1 LQGAGFLGNLGRN
14 TLAGPGF
21 FDVDM
26 ALARNL
32 RITESMLVEL
42 RVEGFNILNHP
53 NFGLPGQ
60 LLFSGIDQS
69 GNGIPNPTAGQI
81 TQIVGTARE
90 LQFALKF
97 RF

>member
-1 LQGAGFLGNLGRN
+1 MGFE
-14 TLAGPGF
+14 F
-21 FDVDM
+21 
-26 ALARNL
+26 
-32 RITESMLVEL
+32 
-42 RVEGFNILNHP
+42 RVEAFNIFNHP

-60 LLFSGIDQS
+60 NLFSGIDQN

-81 TQIVGTARE
+81 TTTVGTARE